1 MKLLAI
7 DTAGRACSVALEAD
21 GRVIERIETR
31 ARMHAATVLPM
42 VEACLAEAGLS
53 LPGLDGI
60 AFGRGPGSFTGLRIA
75 ASVTQGLAFGADL
88 GVAPVSS
95 LAAAAAAARREHG
108 WERVLVAN
116 DARMQ
121 EVYAGAYDTGPD
133 GLPEAVMADAL
144 LAPSALAAPGGG
156 DWSGAGTA
164 FSAWP
169 ELAGDLGLAAC
180 DPGLEPTARD
190 LLGLAGA
197 LLQRGEGVEAWE
209 AVPVYLREKVAWKTG
224 G

>member
-1 MKLLAI
+1 VNLLAI
-7 DTAGRACSVALEAD
+7 DTAGRACSVALETN

-42 VEACLAEAGLS
+42 AEACLDEAGLS
-53 LPGLDGI
+53 LAGLDGI
-60 AFGRGPGSFTGLRIA
+60 AFGQGPGSFTGLRIA

-88 GVAPVSS
+88 PVAPVSS
-95 LAAAAAAARREHG
+95 LAAVAAAARRAHG

-116 DARMQ
+116 DARMD

-133 GLPEAVMADAL
+133 GLPEVVMADAL
-144 LAPSALAAPGGG
+144 LTPSALVVPGGG
-156 DWSGAGTA
+156 GWSGAGTA

-169 ELAGDLGLAAC
+169 ELAGRLGLAVC

-190 LLGLAGA
+190 LLGLARA
-197 LLQRGEGVEAWE
+197 VLERGEGVAAWE

>member
-1 MKLLAI
+1 MGRLLF
-7 DTAGRACSVALEAD
+7 LEQPLWGQRQLIHD
-21 GRVIERIETR
+21 QSGG
-31 ARMHAATVLPM
+31 VL
-42 VEACLAEAGLS
+42 
-53 LPGLDGI
+53 
-60 AFGRGPGSFTGLRIA
+60 
-75 ASVTQGLAFGADL
+75 
-88 GVAPVSS
+88 
-95 LAAAAAAARREHG
+95 
-108 WERVLVAN
+108 N
-116 DARMQ
+116 
-121 EVYAGAYDTGPD
+121 
-133 GLPEAVMADAL
+133 
-144 LAPSALAAPGGG
+144 GGG